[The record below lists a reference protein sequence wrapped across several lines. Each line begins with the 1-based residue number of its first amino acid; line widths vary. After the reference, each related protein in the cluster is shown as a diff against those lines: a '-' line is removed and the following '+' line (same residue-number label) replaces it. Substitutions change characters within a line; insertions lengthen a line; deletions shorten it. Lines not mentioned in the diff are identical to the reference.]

1 MSAAAFSPVPSS
13 VIAALA
19 GQLLFV
25 TALPIV
31 LLVWW
36 RRRSRASL
44 TPAVIGMVAFLVFA
58 QLLEQV
64 LHYAFLISDNAV
76 SRAIA
81 ANPGLYVLYAGLA
94 AGLFEETGRFMAFKY
109 LLRRSGG
116 RETAVS
122 YGLGHGGYECL
133 AVSGAAA
140 LSCLLLALLIN
151 SGLVPTLLDLFT
163 GDEAALV
170 TQALEQVASITP
182 TECLWGAVERA
193 IALLLQVSLSVLV
206 FASVWQPE
214 RGWLYLAA
222 ICLHALAD
230 FPAAAYQAGL
240 LAGPGG
246 LVAAEL
252 GTLVVAVL
260 SAWQARR
267 LWAQLPRAEQLQKNP
282 DSSKQ

>member
-1 MSAAAFSPVPSS
+1 MSAAAFSPVPAS

-36 RRRSRASL
+36 RRHSRASL
-44 TPAVIGMVAFLVFA
+44 TPAVIGMLAFLVFA

-116 RETAVS
+116 RETAALVE
-122 YGLGHGGYECL
+122 GAWRRGARFDAWDEHFDEE
-133 AVSGAAA
+133 AWAAA
-140 LSCLLLALLIN
+140 ATDIGIDVAGLAQTTF
-151 SGLVPTLLDLFT
+151 PLDYVLPWEHVST
-163 GDEAALV
+163 GVSTRFLRHEREL
-170 TQALEQVASITP
+170 ASQGITTP
-182 TECLWGAVERA
+182 DCSFERCSACGVCPGMKVEN
-193 IALLLQVSLSVLV
+193 
-206 FASVWQPE
+206 E
-214 RGWLYLAA
+214 LAA
-222 ICLHALAD
+222 PRVL
-230 FPAAAYQAGL
+230 
-240 LAGPGG
+240 GG
-246 LVAAEL
+246 L
-252 GTLVVAVL
+252 
-260 SAWQARR
+260 R
-267 LWAQLPRAEQLQKNP
+267 
-282 DSSKQ
+282 

>member
-1 MSAAAFSPVPSS
+1 MNAAELAPVSGS

-36 RRRSRASL
+36 RRRSHASL
-44 TPAVIGMVAFLVFA
+44 TPAVVGLATFLVFA

-64 LHYAFLISDNAV
+64 LHYAFLVSDNAV

-81 ANPGLYVLYAGLA
+81 ASPGLYVLYAGLA
-94 AGLFEETGRFMAFKY
+94 AGLFEETGRFVAFQY
-109 LLRRSGG
+109 LLRRSNG
-116 RETAVS
+116 RETAVT

-133 AVSGAAA
+133 AVSGTAA

-151 SGLVPTLLDLFT
+151 SGLVPALLDMFSA
-163 GDEAALV
+163 DEAALV
-170 TQALEQVASITP
+170 TQALEQVASVTP
-182 TECLWGAVERA
+182 AECLWGAVERA
-193 IALLLQVSLSVLV
+193 SAMLLQLSLSVLV
-206 FASVWQPE
+206 FASVRQPE

-240 LAGPGG
+240 LTGPGG
-246 LVAAEL
+246 LAIAEL
-252 GTLVVAVL
+252 ASLAAAVL

-267 LWAQLPRAEQLQKNP
+267 LWAQLPPAEQPSKNP
-282 DSSKQ
+282 ELPS